1 MLFCDLR
8 GLCVERKP
16 MTAFQALRDG
26 IRRVTSALVLLVG
39 VWVMTLL
46 VSLPLTLEMRSELA
60 EHLDASLEADAA
72 ASGVNYDWMQEFRG
86 RASGVGTTFSPTV
99 IGFGASLDNLSAFV
113 DQERRPLLIVCAAAV
128 YLALWIFMAGG
139 IIDRYARNR
148 NTRVEGFLWASA
160 VYAVRFLRLGLVAAF
175 AYGLLFRV
183 VHPWLFGTF
192 FRHLTG
198 DLTAERSAF
207 LVRLA
212 LYGVFAIAVATCNLV
227 FDYAK
232 VRIVVEDRRSVLAA
246 LSSAVRF
253 LRRNG
258 GAASALYLADALL
271 FGAVLALYA
280 AVAPGAGSAGWSI
293 WVGFAIGQLY
303 LLMRLWVKL
312 VFWASETAF
321 FQGRLAHAG
330 YVAAAR
336 PIWPD
341 SPAAEAFGGFTPRT
355 P

>member
-1 MLFCDLR
+1 
-8 GLCVERKP
+8 

-26 IRRVTSALVLLVG
+26 IRRVNSAPVLLVG

-46 VSLPLTLEMRSELA
+46 VSLPLTFEMRGELE

-72 ASGVNYDWMQEFRG
+72 ASGVNHDWMQEFQG
-86 RASGVGTTFSPTV
+86 RASRVGTTFSPAV
-99 IGFGASLDNLSAFV
+99 LGFGATLDSLSAFV
-113 DQERRPLLIVCAAAV
+113 DQERRPVLIVCAAAV
-128 YLALWIFMAGG
+128 YLALWIFVAGG
-139 IIDRYARNR
+139 ILDRYARNR

-160 VYAVRFLRLGLVAAF
+160 VYAVRFLRLGVVAAF
-175 AYGLLFRV
+175 VYGLLFRV
-183 VHPWLFGTF
+183 AHPWLFGTF
-192 FRHLTG
+192 FRDLTR

-212 LYGVFAIAVATCNLV
+212 LYGVFAIALATCNLV
-227 FDYAK
+227 LDYAK

-246 LSSAVRF
+246 LSGAVRF

-258 GAASALYLADALL
+258 GAAATLYLADAVL
-271 FGAVLALYA
+271 FAAALALYA
-280 AVAPGAGSAGWSI
+280 AVAPGAGATGWSM
-293 WVGFAIGQLY
+293 WLGFATAQFY
-303 LLMRLWVKL
+303 LLVRLWVKL
-312 VFWASETAF
+312 VFWASETAL